1 MVSLSRSVLSG
12 TPRASAVVLSRCSR
26 ACRNAV
32 AVLKVLA
39 IRALAGKLYRR
50 GEPFSCRVAFESG
63 EQFRF
68 SYQAIMKGLSDDSV

>member
-12 TPRASAVVLSRCSR
+12 TPRASAVVLSRCSS

-39 IRALAGKLYRR
+39 IGALAGKLYGG
-50 GEPFSCRVAFESG
+50 GEPFPCRVVFESG

-68 SYQAIMKGLSDDSV
+68 SYQAFVKGLDDDSV